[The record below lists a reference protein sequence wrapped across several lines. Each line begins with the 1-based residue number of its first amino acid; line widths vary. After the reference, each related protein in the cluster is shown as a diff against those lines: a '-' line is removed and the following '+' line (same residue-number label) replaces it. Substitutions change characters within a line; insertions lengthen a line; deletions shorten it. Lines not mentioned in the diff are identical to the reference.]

1 MGQQFTIRDSI
12 PIAQLEAYLRK
23 WEKSGYASVYS
34 IGESGG
40 WPIWCAELTDRRVP
54 AEEKEVAIL
63 MAQHSG
69 MEVTGMT
76 TLLSVGNYLAAL
88 DEKAREILAKQIV
101 LIVPCPN
108 CYGYAKQDHAFQ
120 FTNAAGVDEY
130 TAMNQ
135 DMTVDPQKAP
145 AAAALQA
152 LVEQWKPELIVDVHG
167 VWYNE
172 QTVIEITG
180 GMSFASLNR
189 TYDRGFVDAMNAAAE
204 DAGYAILSED
214 FLQTLPPTDPI
225 CMEPKYRAR
234 FRGGVDKMLLGTSAY
249 IKYHTMALN
258 MEVAFE
264 ESGFLRTLK
273 ALELGIRGFPVRTMA
288 APLGNHSVQVGG
300 SNAAQRR
307 ESRLELWNQKERLGT
322 ALLYPENQYVAGLLV
337 TTNNEALD
345 RVLGQEQCSI
355 DLLCRNLEQE
365 GYAMAGMKEDLSGG
379 LPVYL
384 APMGRGSGEPAELE
398 QGITLRLG
406 LVQPDA
412 VPRHVWLNGKELTS
426 GEYQLLRQKNWTY
439 VDVTIP
445 AGQMPEIMLA
455 VVSYDSTRKPMG
467 ILEFEGGSNHD

>member
-1 MGQQFTIRDSI
+1 MVNPQFTIRDSV
-12 PIAQLEAYLRK
+12 PIEKLEAYLRR
-23 WEKSGYASVYS
+23 WEKSGAASVYA

-40 WPIWCAELTDRRVP
+40 WPIWCAEFTDPDVP

-76 TLLSVGNYLAAL
+76 TLLSVGNYLATL
-88 DEKAREILAKQIV
+88 GDKAREILAKQIV

-108 CYGYAKQDHAFQ
+108 CYGYAKQDHDYQ

-130 TAMNQ
+130 TAMAQ

-145 AAAALQA
+145 AAAALQD
-152 LVEQWKPELIVDVHG
+152 LVEKWKPELIMDVHG
-167 VWYNE
+167 VWFNE
-172 QTVIEITG
+172 QTVIEVTG

-189 TYDRGFVDAMNAAAE
+189 TYDRAFVDAMNAAAE
-204 DAGYAILSED
+204 EAGYAILGED

-225 CMEPKYRAR
+225 CLEPEYRAR

-249 IKYHTMALN
+249 IKYHTLALN

-264 ESGFLRTLK
+264 ESGFLRIMR
-273 ALELGIRGFPVRTMA
+273 ALELGIHGFPVRTMM
-288 APLGNHSVQVGG
+288 APLGNHSIQVGG
-300 SNAAQRR
+300 KNATQRR
-307 ESRLELWNQKERLGT
+307 NSRLELWTRKNRLGT

-337 TTNNEALD
+337 TTNNDALD

-365 GYAMAGMKEDLSGG
+365 GYTMAGMQEALSGG

-384 APMGRGSGEPAELE
+384 APMGRGSGIPAKLE

-412 VPRHVWLNGKELTS
+412 VPRHVWLNGKELTA

-445 AGQMPEIMLA
+445 AGQVPEIMLA
-455 VVSYDSTRKPMG
+455 VVSYDSTRKPTG
-467 ILEFEGGSNHD
+467 ILEF